1 MPRTCFVIMPFSTT
15 TSCTEDEWKWIFEKV
30 FKPAVEGAGLDYECR
45 RSVATRGNIVASIL
59 QELSDAYVILA
70 DLTDRNA
77 NVFYELGVRH
87 TLKDRTILV
96 AQKKEDIP
104 FDLLAYA
111 YHVYDW
117 KTDNGRAELTA
128 KLAQLLSEID
138 TNPERPDNPVSDFLG
153 RTLEPATISPPMA
166 VTPQET
172 AYAQALAGS
181 SAKGLDAILFAR
193 KLARLTPPQAI
204 NTVFRLTRAE
214 LNPLMK
220 QRVDILNQRSV
231 PDKIQQNQI
240 LDFAKGYIDEVEPLV
255 QKTEQFVIASIEE
268 GWLGGAQ
275 IGMKFAG
282 DWISLSE
289 RRSNGRVIRFAQGV
303 PAFLGWRLLI
313 MSGAKALADED
324 FNLLG
329 YILREPIEVE
339 DISGRFTN
347 RSLLQRRGL
356 FYPDS
361 FLGHANYPMKYM
373 AQLWKDIPHLHG
385 FFASEEDYQ
394 FSVAKFLMVVALAV
408 PPNSEGRPLYP
419 GYRLL
424 PQAQR
429 AMSALCSRL
438 SASESYLEGI
448 AQAVGVTP
456 ASFRESWPE
465 RTKSLN
471 SVSLGSQYDR
481 SYLPHFPETL
491 GEEFPDL

>member
-1 MPRTCFVIMPFSTT
+1 MPRTCFVIMPFSATT
-15 TSCTEDEWKWIFEKV
+15 LCTEDEWTWIFEKV

-59 QELSDAYVILA
+59 QELSDTYVVIA

-117 KTDNGRAELTA
+117 KTDKGRAELA
-128 KLAQLLSEID
+128 EKLAQLLSEID
-138 TNPERPDNPVSDFLG
+138 ANPERPDNPVSDFLG
-153 RTLEPATISPPMA
+153 RTLKPATTSPPVI
-166 VTPQET
+166 VTSQEVT
-172 AYAQALAGS
+172 YAQSLAGS
-181 SAKGLDAILFAR
+181 SAEGLDAIVFAR
-193 KLARLTPPQAI
+193 KLAQLALPQAM

-220 QRVDILNQRSV
+220 ERVDTLNQRSV
-231 PDKIQQNQI
+231 PDSIQQNQI
-240 LDFAKGYIDEVEPLV
+240 LDFAKGYISEVEPLI
-255 QKTEQFVIASIEE
+255 QKVEQFAMASIEE

-275 IGMKFAG
+275 IGLKFAG

-289 RRSNGRVIRFAQGV
+289 RRSDGRVIRFAQGV

-313 MSGAKALADED
+313 LSGAKALADEV

-347 RSLLQRRGL
+347 RSLLQRRDL

-385 FFASEEDYQ
+385 CFTSEEDYQ

-408 PPNSEGRPLYP
+408 PPDSRGYPLYP

-429 AMSALCSRL
+429 AMSSLCSKL
-438 SASESYLEGI
+438 AASEPYLEGI
-448 AQAVGVTP
+448 AKAIGETGIGLRQ
-456 ASFRESWPE
+456 SWPE
-465 RTKSLN
+465 RVRLAN
-471 SVSLGSQYDR
+471 SVELGSLYHGGVR
-481 SYLPHFPETL
+481 
-491 GEEFPDL
+491 FPDPMDAEIPEY